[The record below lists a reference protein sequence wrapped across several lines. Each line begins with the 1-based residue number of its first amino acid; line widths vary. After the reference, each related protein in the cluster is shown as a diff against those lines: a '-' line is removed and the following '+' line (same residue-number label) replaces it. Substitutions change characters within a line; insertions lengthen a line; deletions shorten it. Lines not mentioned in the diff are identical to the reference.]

1 MGLTSASYICQ
12 RVTNA
17 IAYIMFKIGILVLNY
32 LDDFASAET
41 QDRAEFAYQ
50 TLGTIL
56 EKCGI
61 EESKEKACPPSTI
74 MTFVGVLFNT
84 ETLTIEI
91 TPERLE

>member
-12 RVTNA
+12 MVTNA
-17 IAYIMFKIGILVLNY
+17 IAFIMFKIGILILNY

-41 QDRAEFAYQ
+41 PDRAEFAYQ

-84 ETLTIEI
+84 ETLTIGNNA
-91 TPERLE
+91 